1 MTVLSPLAVEA
12 SIIREVI
19 APHDALDYCR
29 PMSVLDPTFG
39 GLLRQWR
46 QRRALS
52 QLALSAEAEI
62 SQRHLS
68 FLESGR
74 STPSREMVLRLA
86 EGLDVPLRERNL
98 MLSAAGFA
106 PVYRERPADDP
117 DLAAARQAVAAILKA
132 HEPFPALA
140 IDRHWHLID
149 ANAAVGPLLA
159 GVDPALLAAPANVLR
174 LSLHPDGLA
183 PRVANYRE
191 WRAHIL
197 ARLDRQIALSADSV
211 LAALRDE
218 LAGYPVPPGNAP
230 WRPGTTKGPAIA
242 VPFELE
248 TEAGRL
254 SFLSATTVFGTAL
267 DISLSE
273 LAIETFLPA
282 DERTSEIL
290 MGRRRC

>member
-1 MTVLSPLAVEA
+1 MAQLYREALS
-12 SIIREVI
+12 
-19 APHDALDYCR
+19 
-29 PMSVLDPTFG
+29 MLDPSFG
-39 GLLRQWR
+39 DLLRQWR
-46 QRRALS
+46 HRRALS

-86 EGLDVPLRERNL
+86 EGLDVPLRERNA

-106 PVYRERPADDP
+106 PVYRERPVDDP
-117 DLAAARQAVAAILKA
+117 ELAAARLAVAAILKG

-140 IDRHWHLID
+140 IDRHWHLIE
-149 ANAAVGPLLA
+149 ANASVGPLLA
-159 GVDPALLAAPANVLR
+159 GVNPALLEPPVNVLR
-174 LSLHPDGLA
+174 LSLHPQGLA
-183 PRVANYRE
+183 SRVVNWRE
-191 WRAHIL
+191 WRSHIL
-197 ARLDRQIALSADSV
+197 ARLDRQFATSV
-211 LAALRDE
+211 DRVVAALRDE

-230 WRPGTTKGPAIA
+230 WRPDTTMRPAIA
-242 VPFELE
+242 VPFVLE
-248 TEAGRL
+248 TDAGHL

-267 DISLSE
+267 DISLAE

-290 MGRRRC
+290 MGRRRV